1 MALGTTLSSALDVST
16 TLGSQTLPFTSGG
29 FAVVDALIG
38 SGSLTVCGMSYHHDY
53 SNNAPTQDGDH
64 TQIRVFFRESAVA
77 YRPRLVVEDSTGAL
91 TSVYSESSGNDNDSI
106 LFNQTSDGS
115 VSWDTIRGDIDTSG
129 SNRIDS
135 DTNYLSGIYTRKSS
149 GRGGAVFTDNRRCYF
164 VFDLSGMNATRTY
177 VDANLNLRLDNL
189 GHTND
194 DFGKI
199 IAVQATAL
207 AGTTA
212 DYGNCFAADEVTVT
226 HNATFFGANF

>member
-1 MALGTTLSSALDVST
+1 MALGTTLTSALDVSAT
-16 TLGSQTLPFTSGG
+16 IGTQTLYFTGGG

-38 SGSLTVCGMSYHHDY
+38 SGSLTVCVMTYHLDY
-53 SNNAPTQDGDH
+53 SNNAPVQNGDH
-64 TQIRVFFRESAVA
+64 TQVRCYFAEYGGSR
-77 YRPRLVVEDSTGAL
+77 RPTLAIEEDVGTIYSTYAEG
-91 TSVYSESSGNDNDSI
+91 SGDDDDAQLANVT
-106 LFNQTSDGS
+106 FDGS
-115 VSWDTIRGDIDTSG
+115 VSWDTVRGDETTTG
-129 SNRIDS
+129 TNRLENVNNS
-135 DTNYLSGIYTRKSS
+135 YSAIYTRKMD
-149 GRGGAVFTDNRRCYF
+149 GRGGAVITDNRRSYF

-177 VDANLNLRLDNL
+177 VDANLNLYLDNI

-226 HNATFFGANF
+226 HNATFFGTNF

>member
-1 MALGTTLSSALDVST
+1 MELGTTLSSALDVST
-16 TLGSQTLPFTSGG
+16 TLGLQTLPFTSGG
-29 FAVVDALIG
+29 LAAADALIG
-38 SGSLTVCGMSYHHDY
+38 SGSLTVCVMSYYNDY
-53 SNNAPTQDGDH
+53 SNNAPIQDGDH
-64 TQIRVFFRESAVA
+64 TQIRVFFAEGSGAQ
-77 YRPRLVVEDSTGAL
+77 RPTLVIQDSTGAIN
-91 TSVYSESSGNDNDSI
+91 SIVAEDSGDDDDAV

-129 SNRIDS
+129 SNRRDS

>member
-16 TLGSQTLPFTSGG
+16 TLGLQTLPFTSGG
-29 FAVVDALIG
+29 LAAADALIG
-38 SGSLTVCGMSYHHDY
+38 SGSLTVCAEGSG
-53 SNNAPTQDGDH
+53 AQRPT
-64 TQIRVFFRESAVA
+64 
-77 YRPRLVVEDSTGAL
+77 LVIEDSTGAIN
-91 TSVYSESSGNDNDSI
+91 SIVAEDSGDDDDAV

-129 SNRIDS
+129 SNRRDS